1 MTKRCF
7 FTKRKAAIAGA
18 LVVATLVGSATASAG
33 PVTAGAVAL
42 TTAEICGPLT
52 AATGPLGLACF
63 AGGGLLSLGTLFIPF
78 I

>member
-1 MTKRCF
+1 MTNRRF
-7 FTKRKAAIAGA
+7 FTRGKVAIAGT

-52 AATGPLGLACF
+52 AATGPVGLACF
-63 AGGGLLSLGTLFIPF
+63 AGGGLLSLGTLFFPF
-78 I
+78 L